1 MNEVILAH
9 LGKEECVLSKSKK
22 IKRKCMKID
31 SSWPQKRSKNV
42 RAGDL
47 FVSLVCGT
55 EEFHVRN
62 EIDFDAGCS
71 IDNSVKGRIV
81 AIGEHPT
88 NTQPVF
94 RKLVGIL
101 ER

>member
-9 LGKEECVLSKSKK
+9 LGKQECVLSTSKNN
-22 IKRKCMKID
+22 
-31 SSWPQKRSKNV
+31 QTQERSKNV

-47 FVSLVCGT
+47 FASLVCGT